1 MGRNCREEYHSL
13 LKIFG
18 RSPLFLYSSIFVAG
32 IIFAGIFP
40 SGTNYS
46 ILFSSTT
53 LIILIVLYYF
63 SFIES
68 MAVRGTKDFSQFLK
82 ISLIFSFFALGILS
96 ISLNGYYNNIRR
108 NSRIPSLKPYLDTCL
123 ISETPKPTG
132 KFMKFPAKSAKYNES
147 ILIYL
152 KNDIYSSDYEIGDS
166 LIVSIKSIPLEDKK
180 SKNNFDYTRYLKE
193 KGIYSMA
200 FISGENVIVKKSSD
214 PDIRDRIL
222 RLRERSISGL
232 NAKINNP
239 EIHATLVA
247 LTTGVKSYLSDD
259 IRKSFS
265 KSGTM
270 HLLAVSGLHVGYI
283 YSVLLLITSIF
294 GNFRFS
300 VFMRSILIIILLWG
314 YALFTGMAP
323 SIERAVLMATIYQ
336 IGTIFGKRKNSLN
349 SLSLSALIICIF
361 DPGAVFDIG
370 FQLSYAATLSI
381 ILINPFINRLYQTKN
396 PIMKY
401 VWTTVSISTSCQ
413 IGTSILTIYYF
424 KFIPVYF
431 MISNLLAIP
440 LSSIIISTTMILV
453 IAGDSGISVLL
464 VPLLKFLVWMLNESM
479 AIISTLPY
487 PVIEF

>member
-1 MGRNCREEYHSL
+1 
-13 LKIFG
+13 
-18 RSPLFLYSSIFVAG
+18 
-32 IIFAGIFP
+32 
-40 SGTNYS
+40 
-46 ILFSSTT
+46 
-53 LIILIVLYYF
+53 
-63 SFIES
+63 
-68 MAVRGTKDFSQFLK
+68 
-82 ISLIFSFFALGILS
+82 
-96 ISLNGYYNNIRR
+96 
-108 NSRIPSLKPYLDTCL
+108 
-123 ISETPKPTG
+123 
-132 KFMKFPAKSAKYNES
+132 
-147 ILIYL
+147 
-152 KNDIYSSDYEIGDS
+152 
-166 LIVSIKSIPLEDKK
+166 
-180 SKNNFDYTRYLKE
+180 
-193 KGIYSMA
+193 
-200 FISGENVIVKKSSD
+200 
-214 PDIRDRIL
+214 
-222 RLRERSISGL
+222 L